1 MQRIAYDLSSEF
13 KKRIPFKINQVVID
27 QFDGDPDSL
36 LVSEGHENFYH
47 SLADVES
54 VSGPLSTEWW
64 IENLRPQPGR
74 VLAIR
79 IAGEGEP
86 QIAVPQRTRP
96 TKAHGVQTPVITVG
110 TASVQGPDLVPASG
124 RATVLLA
131 DSANLGDIYVGPDST
146 VSTATGFPLTP
157 GSTLELNIDNLN
169 DLWFI
174 GTVSG
179 LLLRIIV
186 EVVI

>member
-1 MQRIAYDLSSEF
+1 MQRILYDLSVEF
-13 KKRIPFKINQVVID
+13 KKRIPFKINRIVID
-27 QFDGDPDSL
+27 QFDGDPDFL

-47 SLADVES
+47 TLADVES
-54 VSGPLSTEWW
+54 ISGPLSTEWW
-64 IENLRPQPGR
+64 IENLWPQPGR

-79 IAGEGEP
+79 IAGEGEA
-86 QIAVPQRTRP
+86 QITVPRRTRP
-96 TKAHGVQTPVITVG
+96 TKAHGIQTPVVTVG
-110 TASVQGPDLVPASG
+110 TVPVRGPHLVPASG
-124 RATVLLA
+124 RAVVLLA

-157 GSTLELNIDNLN
+157 GSVLKLNIDNLN

-174 GTVSG
+174 GTASG